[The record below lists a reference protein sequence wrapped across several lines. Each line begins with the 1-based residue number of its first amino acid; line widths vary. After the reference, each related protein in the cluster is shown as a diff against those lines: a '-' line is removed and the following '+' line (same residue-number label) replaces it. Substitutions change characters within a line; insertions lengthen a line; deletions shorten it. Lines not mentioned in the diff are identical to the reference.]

1 MRRPP
6 PSDVGR
12 PRTAQARASLEELGW
27 NRGSSAHRPEIS
39 GTKALFSCPR
49 EDVMAKTER
58 KADHGDEA
66 LYALR
71 HSTAHV
77 MAGAVLEL
85 FPGAKFGFGPP
96 VTDGFY
102 YDFDLPRALTPEDL
116 GAIEAKMREV
126 VKADTPFQHRDMS
139 VPDALKFFGERK
151 QDYKVE
157 QIQKLGGA
165 DTEDDATAA
174 PAASVSVYQHN
185 GFVDLCKGPHVKRTG
200 EIGPFKLLSIAG
212 AYWRGNERNPQLQ
225 RIYGTVWPDQKQL
238 DDYLRRLQEIER
250 RDHRVLGKEL
260 ELFRIDEELG
270 SGLVLWLPNL
280 SIVREELETW
290 WRKVHH
296 ERGYTLVY
304 TPHIASEKIYQRSGH
319 LEKYGEKMY
328 GPLLLDDGTQRFWIK
343 PMNCPGHIKVFQ
355 SKIHSY
361 RDLPLR
367 IGELGTVYR
376 YERGGTLHGM
386 LRVRGFTQDDSHI
399 FCSWVQAQEEIGKVF
414 DLALEFLGV
423 FGYTEPSIY
432 LSTRPQKRLGSD
444 ELWDK
449 AEEALRTA
457 LGIREVPY
465 KIDEGGGVF
474 YAPKIDIK
482 VHDAIGREWQGATVQ
497 IDLNLPERF
506 DVTFV
511 NDKGER
517 ERAVMIHRVLFGSL
531 ERFVGG
537 LIEHYAGNFPLWLNW
552 EQVAVI
558 PVRESALDYARDIAK
573 KLRAEDFRVHLDEQ
587 AGDLRNRVKEAQ
599 QRKANYMLVVG
610 DKEAA
615 AGTVSVRRRGSRD
628 EERGVTLDAFVD
640 RIKKERDSK
649 ALPPDFAQHEPTA
662 GDAMA

>member
-1 MRRPP
+1 M
-6 PSDVGR
+6 
-12 PRTAQARASLEELGW
+12 AR
-27 NRGSSAHRPEIS
+27 
-39 GTKALFSCPR
+39 
-49 EDVMAKTER
+49 TER
-58 KADHGDEA
+58 KVDHGDEA

-85 FPGAKFGFGPP
+85 FPEAKFGFGPP
-96 VTDGFY
+96 VQDGFY

-116 GAIEAKMREV
+116 AKIEAKMQDV
-126 VKADTPFQHRDMS
+126 VKHDSPFERREMT
-139 VPDALKFFGERK
+139 VPDALRFFGERK
-151 QDYKVE
+151 QDYKVD
-157 QIQKLGGA
+157 QIKKLSEGGT
-165 DTEDDATAA
+165 DEDSDDAVENGRIST
-174 PAASVSVYQHN
+174 YQHN
-185 GFVDLCKGPHVKRTG
+185 GFVDLCRGPHVAKTG
-200 EIGPFKLLSIAG
+200 NIGPFKLLSIAG

-238 DDYLRRLQEIER
+238 DGYLKRLEEIDR

-280 SIVREELETW
+280 SIVREELEAW
-290 WRKVHH
+290 WRKIHH

-304 TPHIASEKIYQRSGH
+304 TPHIAHEKIYQRSGH
-319 LEKYGEKMY
+319 LEKYGENMY
-328 GPLLLDDGTQRFWIK
+328 GPLALDEGTQNFWIK

-361 RDLPLR
+361 RELPMR

-376 YERGGTLHGM
+376 YERGGALHGM

-399 FCSWVQAQEEIGKVF
+399 FCTWEQAQEEIGKVF

-423 FGYTEPSIY
+423 FGYSDPSIY
-432 LSTRPQKRLGSD
+432 LSTRPEKRLGSD

-449 AEEALRTA
+449 AEDALKTA

-506 DVTFV
+506 DVTYV
-511 NDKGER
+511 NDKGQR

-537 LIEHYAGNFPLWLNW
+537 LIEHYAGNFPLWLAW

-558 PVRESALDYARDIAK
+558 PVRETALDYAREITA
-573 KLRAEDFRVHLDEQ
+573 KLRAEGFRVHLDEQ

-599 QRKANYMLVVG
+599 HRRSNYMLVVG

-615 AGTVSVRRRGSRD
+615 AGSVSVRRRGSRE
-628 EERGVTLDAFVD
+628 EERGVAFDALVE
-640 RIKKERDSK
+640 RIKKERDTK
-649 ALPPDFAQHEPTA
+649 ALPADFAAHEPSA

>member
-1 MRRPP
+1 
-6 PSDVGR
+6 
-12 PRTAQARASLEELGW
+12 
-27 NRGSSAHRPEIS
+27 
-39 GTKALFSCPR
+39 
-49 EDVMAKTER
+49 MAKTDR

-85 FPGAKFGFGPP
+85 FPEAKFGFGPP
-96 VTDGFY
+96 VQDGFY

-116 GAIEAKMREV
+116 AKIEAKMQEV
-126 VKADTPFQHRDMS
+126 VKHDSPFERREMT
-139 VPDALKFFGERK
+139 VPDALRFFGERK
-151 QDYKVE
+151 QDYKVD
-157 QIQKLGGA
+157 QIKKLSEGGT
-165 DTEDDATAA
+165 DEDSDD
-174 PAASVSVYQHN
+174 SVENGRISTYQHN
-185 GFVDLCKGPHVKRTG
+185 GFVDLCRGPHVEKTG
-200 EIGPFKLLSIAG
+200 KIGPFKLLSIAG

-238 DDYLRRLQEIER
+238 DTYLTRLQEIEK

-280 SIVREELETW
+280 SIVREELEAW
-290 WRKVHH
+290 WRKIHH

-304 TPHIASEKIYQRSGH
+304 TPHIAHEKIYQRSGH
-319 LEKYGEKMY
+319 LEKYGENMY
-328 GPLLLDDGTQRFWIK
+328 GPLALDEGTQNFWIK

-361 RDLPLR
+361 RELPMR

-376 YERGGTLHGM
+376 YERGGALHGM

-399 FCSWVQAQEEIGKVF
+399 FCTWEQAQDEIGKVF
-414 DLALEFLGV
+414 DLALEFLSV
-423 FGYTEPSIY
+423 FGYSDPSIY
-432 LSTRPQKRLGSD
+432 LSTRPEKRLGSD

-449 AEEALRTA
+449 AEDALRTA

-506 DVTFV
+506 DVTYV
-511 NDKGER
+511 NDKGQR

-537 LIEHYAGNFPLWLNW
+537 LIEHYAGNFPLWLAW

-558 PVRESALDYARDIAK
+558 PVRDTALEYAREITA
-573 KLRAEDFRVHLDEQ
+573 KLRAGGFRVHLDSQ

-599 QRKANYMLVVG
+599 HRRANYMLVVG

-628 EERGVTLDAFVD
+628 EERGVAFEDFVN
-640 RIKKERDSK
+640 RIKKERDTK
-649 ALPPDFAQHEPTA
+649 ALPADFAVHEPSA

>member
-1 MRRPP
+1 
-6 PSDVGR
+6 
-12 PRTAQARASLEELGW
+12 
-27 NRGSSAHRPEIS
+27 
-39 GTKALFSCPR
+39 
-49 EDVMAKTER
+49 MAKTER

-85 FPGAKFGFGPP
+85 FPDAKFGFGPP
-96 VTDGFY
+96 VQDGFY
-102 YDFDLPRALTPEDL
+102 YDFDLPRPPPADDP
-116 GAIEAKMREV
+116 AKIETKMRDV
-126 VKADTPFQHRDMS
+126 VKQDAPFEHREMS
-139 VPDALKFFGERK
+139 IPDAVKFFGDRN
-151 QDYKVE
+151 QSYKVE

-165 DTEDDATAA
+165 DTEDAATAA

-185 GFVDLCKGPHVKRTG
+185 GFVDLCKGPHVERTG
-200 EIGPFKLLSIAG
+200 MIGPFKLLSIAG

-238 DDYLRRLQEIER
+238 DDYLKRLQEIEK
-250 RDHRVLGKEL
+250 RDHRALGRDL

-304 TPHIASEKIYQRSGH
+304 TPHIANERIYQRSGH
-319 LEKYGEKMY
+319 LEKYGDNMY
-328 GPLLLDDGTQRFWIK
+328 GPLLLDEGTQKFWIK

-361 RDLPLR
+361 RELPLR

-399 FCSWVQAQEEIGKVF
+399 FCSWDQAQAEIGKVF
-414 DLALEFLGV
+414 DLAMEFLQT
-423 FGYTEPSIY
+423 FGYRDPRVY
-432 LSTRPQKRLGSD
+432 LSTRPERRLGTD
-444 ELWDK
+444 EQWDRAEK
-449 AEEALRTA
+449 ALADA
-457 LGIREVPY
+457 LGVREVPY
-465 KIDEGGGVF
+465 DVDEGGGVF

-482 VHDAIGREWQGATVQ
+482 VMDAIGREWQGPTIQ

-511 NDKGER
+511 NEKGER

-537 LIEHYAGNFPLWLNW
+537 LIEHFAGNFPLWLNW
-552 EQVAVI
+552 EQAAII
-558 PVRESALDYARDIAK
+558 PVRESARPYAEDVAA
-573 KLRAEDFRVHLDEQ
+573 KLRAGEFRVHLDEQ
-587 AGDLRNRVKEAQ
+587 PGDLRTRIKEAQ
-599 QRKANYMLVVG
+599 QRKASYMLVVG

-615 AGTVSVRRRGSRD
+615 AGTVSVRRRGAGQGE
-628 EERGVTLDAFVD
+628 EERGVKLDDLMA
-640 RIKKERDSK
+640 RLIKERESK
-649 ALPPDFAQHEPTA
+649 ALPPDFGPRGPTLA
-662 GDAMA
+662 DSLGG

>member
-1 MRRPP
+1 
-6 PSDVGR
+6 
-12 PRTAQARASLEELGW
+12 
-27 NRGSSAHRPEIS
+27 
-39 GTKALFSCPR
+39 
-49 EDVMAKTER
+49 MAKTER

-77 MAGAVLEL
+77 MAGAVLDL
-85 FPGAKFGFGPP
+85 FPSAKFGFGPP
-96 VTDGFY
+96 IADGFY
-102 YDFDLPRALTPEDL
+102 YDFDLPRPLQPDDLAKIED
-116 GAIEAKMREV
+116 KMREV
-126 VKADTPFQHRDMS
+126 VKHDAPFEHREMS
-139 VPDALKFFGERK
+139 VDEALKFFADRK
-151 QDYKVE
+151 QDYKVD
-157 QIQKLGGA
+157 QIEKLAAKGK
-165 DTEDDATAA
+165 DEDSDDEVQAGR
-174 PAASVSVYQHN
+174 VSIYRHN
-185 GFVDLCKGPHVKRTG
+185 GFIDLCRGPHVERTG
-200 EIGPFKLLSIAG
+200 RIGPLKLLSIAG

-238 DDYLRRLQEIER
+238 DDYMKRLEEIEK
-250 RDHRVLGKEL
+250 RDHRVLGRDL

-280 SIVREELETW
+280 SVVREELENW

-304 TPHIASEKIYQRSGH
+304 TPHIAHERTYQRSGH
-319 LEKYGEKMY
+319 LEKYGENMY
-328 GPLLLDDGTQRFWIK
+328 GPLALDDGTQNFWIK

-355 SKIHSY
+355 SRVRSY
-361 RDLPLR
+361 RELPLR

-386 LRVRGFTQDDSHI
+386 QRVRGFTQDDSHI
-399 FCSWVQAQEEIGKVF
+399 FCSWAQAQEEIGKVF
-414 DLALEFLGV
+414 DLAMEFLRT
-423 FGYTEPSIY
+423 FGYTDPVIY
-432 LSTRPQKRLGSD
+432 LSTRPERRLGTD
-444 ELWDK
+444 EMWDK
-449 AEEALRTA
+449 AEEALRQA
-457 LGIREVPY
+457 LGVREVPY

-482 VHDAIGREWQGATVQ
+482 MKDAIGREWQGPTIQ

-537 LIEHYAGNFPLWLNW
+537 LIEHYAGNFPLWLSW

-558 PVRESALDYARDIAK
+558 PVRETALPYAKDVAA
-573 KLRAEDFRVHLDEQ
+573 KLRVAGFRVHLDEQ

-599 QRKANYMLVVG
+599 QRRANYMLVVG

-615 AGTVSVRRRGSRD
+615 SETVSVRRRGSRE
-628 EERGVTLDAFVD
+628 EERGVALTAFLE
-640 RIKKERDSK
+640 RITAERESK
-649 ALPPDFAQHEPTA
+649 ALPADFAPHEPTA

>member
-1 MRRPP
+1 
-6 PSDVGR
+6 
-12 PRTAQARASLEELGW
+12 
-27 NRGSSAHRPEIS
+27 
-39 GTKALFSCPR
+39 
-49 EDVMAKTER
+49 MAKTER

-96 VTDGFY
+96 IADGFY
-102 YDFDLPRALTPEDL
+102 YDFDLSRPLQPDDLAKIED
-116 GAIEAKMREV
+116 KMREV
-126 VKADTPFQHRDMS
+126 VKHDAPFEHREMS
-139 VPDALKFFGERK
+139 VDEALKFFADRK
-151 QDYKVE
+151 QDYKVD
-157 QIQKLGGA
+157 QIEKLAAKGK
-165 DTEDDATAA
+165 DEDSDDEVQAGR
-174 PAASVSVYQHN
+174 VSIYQHN
-185 GFVDLCKGPHVKRTG
+185 GFIDLCRGPHVERTG
-200 EIGPFKLLSIAG
+200 RIGPLKLLSIAG

-238 DDYLRRLQEIER
+238 DDYMKRLEEIEK
-250 RDHRVLGKEL
+250 RDHRVLGRDL

-280 SIVREELETW
+280 SVVREELENW

-304 TPHIASEKIYQRSGH
+304 TPHIAHERTYQRSGH
-319 LEKYGEKMY
+319 LEKYGENMY
-328 GPLLLDDGTQRFWIK
+328 GPLALDDGTQNFWIK

-355 SKIHSY
+355 SRVRSY
-361 RDLPLR
+361 RELPLR

-386 LRVRGFTQDDSHI
+386 QRVRGFTQDDSHI
-399 FCSWVQAQEEIGKVF
+399 FCSWAQAQEEIGKVF
-414 DLALEFLGV
+414 DLAMEFLRT
-423 FGYTEPSIY
+423 FGYTDPVIY
-432 LSTRPQKRLGSD
+432 LSTRPERRLGTD
-444 ELWDK
+444 EMWDK
-449 AEEALRTA
+449 AEEALRQA
-457 LGIREVPY
+457 LGVREVPY

-482 VHDAIGREWQGATVQ
+482 MKDAIGREWQGPTIQ

-537 LIEHYAGNFPLWLNW
+537 LIEHYAGNFPLWLSW

-558 PVRESALDYARDIAK
+558 PVRETALPYAKDVAA
-573 KLRAEDFRVHLDEQ
+573 KLRVAGFRVHLDEQ

-599 QRKANYMLVVG
+599 QRRANYMLVVG

-615 AGTVSVRRRGSRD
+615 SETVSVRRRGSRE
-628 EERGVTLDAFVD
+628 EERGVALTAFLE
-640 RIKKERDSK
+640 RITAERESK
-649 ALPPDFAQHEPTA
+649 ALPADFAPHEPAA